1 MDIYTTRQNTVGNQN
16 TMMSPIHY
24 ALLSLVCA
32 GVNDVVFK
40 RYSNKDRS
48 RGMYVFGIGLV
59 WTILQLIV
67 LAISGEPLDLSRISL
82 IYGLAAG
89 LLLTISNLFLLESLT
104 HIDTSLGS
112 TIYRLN
118 TVGVVLLSLFLLNEP
133 LGLFKIVGVILGVVA
148 VFLLYQRTSQ
158 PGINEKSYLFFFALA
173 IAASCFRALYGVTS
187 KGGFMQGASLQSLLL
202 IGSICWIFGGAG
214 YALLREKRF
223 KITAKKGVYSM
234 ISGVLVFLI
243 VNFLMLAV
251 EQGEASVVIPI
262 ANMSFV
268 VALILSVVLKMEI
281 LSKRKLLAV
290 AVSVVAIFFLSF
302 SI

>member
-1 MDIYTTRQNTVGNQN
+1 MI
-16 TMMSPIHY
+16 SPIHY

-32 GVNDVVFK
+32 GVNDVIFK
-40 RYSNKDRS
+40 RYSNKNRS

-59 WTILQLIV
+59 WTILQSTML
-67 LAISGEPLDLSRISL
+67 LISGDKLDLSPTSL
-82 IYGLAAG
+82 SYGLTAG
-89 LLLTISNLFLLESLT
+89 LLLTTSNLFLLESLT
-104 HIDTSLGS
+104 CIDTSLGS
-112 TIYRLN
+112 MIYRLN

-133 LGLFKIVGVILGVVA
+133 LGSFKVVGVIFGVIA
-148 VFLLYQRTSQ
+148 VFLLYQRKSQ
-158 PGINEKSYLFFFALA
+158 TEINGKRYRFFFALA
-173 IAASCFRALYGVTS
+173 ITASCFRALYGVTS
-187 KGGFMQGASLQSLLL
+187 KAGFLQGASLQTLLL

-223 KITAKKGVYSM
+223 KITAKKAVYSLV
-234 ISGVLVFLI
+234 SGVLVFLI

-268 VALILSVVLKMEI
+268 AALILSVTLKMET

-290 AVSVVAIFFLSF
+290 AVSIVAIIFLSF
-302 SI
+302 SV

>member
-1 MDIYTTRQNTVGNQN
+1 MI
-16 TMMSPIHY
+16 SPIHY

-40 RYSNKDRS
+40 RYSSQDRS

-59 WTILQLIV
+59 WTVLQLT
-67 LAISGEPLDLSRISL
+67 LLGISGDSLDLTPVSL
-82 IYGLAAG
+82 TYGLVAG

-118 TVGVVLLSLFLLNEP
+118 TVGVVLLSLFFLNEP

-148 VFLLYQRTSQ
+148 VFLLYRRTHQ
-158 PGINEKSYLFFFALA
+158 PENNEKGYRFFFALA

-187 KGGFMQGASLQSLLL
+187 KGGFLQGASLQTLLL

-214 YALLREKRF
+214 YALVREKRF
-223 KITAKKGVYSM
+223 KITAKKAVYSLV
-234 ISGVLVFLI
+234 SGVLVFLI

-268 VALILSVVLKMEI
+268 AALILSVTLKMET

-290 AVSVVAIFFLSF
+290 AVSVIAIFFLSF
-302 SI
+302 SV